1 MSDNLRT
8 GFDLLQEDMAGHQR
22 LTGQEVTTQANAADA
37 AQVMTRLER
46 DGTLAQASAMQ
57 SDAPVSRESEHWQLR
72 AFSDD
77 ETPKQNAR
85 KLTDEE
91 RALITRMRDLL
102 NYPEPGLFGMRSWRE
117 RALAVH
123 AIMLSHHHDK
133 AERYM
138 RALRDL
144 CDNSSRA
151 FGDWRACKMEARKV
165 IVL

>member
-1 MSDNLRT
+1 MSDTRE
-8 GFDLLQEDMAGHQR
+8 GFDLLQSDMAAHQR
-22 LTGQEVTTQANAADA
+22 MTGQEVTTVANATDA
-37 AQVMTRLER
+37 AQVLTRLER
-46 DGTLAQASAMQ
+46 DGTLEQAATLQADATIAHESA
-57 SDAPVSRESEHWQLR
+57 HWKLR
-72 AFSDD
+72 AFAGD
-77 ETPKQNAR
+77 EPKQATR

-102 NYPEPGLFGMRSWRE
+102 NYPEPGLFGMPSWRD

-123 AIMLSHHHDK
+123 AIMLSHHVDK
-133 AERYM
+133 ADRYM

-144 CDNSSRA
+144 CDDSSRA